1 MTQLYQKKIHISLK
15 LRVPHQV
22 LEKHLASS
30 AEVVGYNLTE
40 QVVDYV
46 NANKLGYFPALDFFQ
61 NEPGVDPDLM
71 DAAETIGWFASK
83 YAREEIQRKMRPFFS
98 SISFQSVQTVAF
110 TMPSVRSNQLNAWH
124 DLLGHYTPDVVK
136 LDLIASIL
144 KKNDRQDGLSNW
156 SRQLFRRNLE
166 DSFQD
171 LEVLQTVAI

>member
-1 MTQLYQKKIHISLK
+1 MAQIHLNKIHISLR
-15 LRVPHQV
+15 LRVPHEV

-30 AEVVGYNLTE
+30 AEVVGHNLTE

-46 NANKLGYFPALDFFQ
+46 NRKKLGYFPALDFFQ
-61 NEPGVDPDLM
+61 TEAVLDADLL
-71 DAAETIGWFASK
+71 DAAETIGWFACK
-83 YAREEIQRKMRPFFS
+83 YAREEILRKMRPFFS
-98 SISFQSVQTVAF
+98 SISFQSVQAVAF
-110 TMPSVRSNQLNAWH
+110 TMPSVRPSQLNAWH

>member
-1 MTQLYQKKIHISLK
+1 MAKLHLNKIHISLK
-15 LRVPHQV
+15 ARVPHGV

-30 AEVVGYNLTE
+30 AEVVGHNLTE

-61 NEPGVDPDLM
+61 NEPGIDPDLM

-98 SISFQSVQTVAF
+98 SISFQSVQVVAF
-110 TMPSVRSNQLNAWH
+110 TMPSVRPSQLNAWH
-124 DLLGHYTPDVVK
+124 DLLAHYTPDVVK
-136 LDLIASIL
+136 LDLIASVL

-166 DSFQD
+166 GSFQE

>member
-1 MTQLYQKKIHISLK
+1 M
-15 LRVPHQV
+15 PHGV

-30 AEVVGYNLTE
+30 AEVVGHNLTE

-46 NANKLGYFPALDFFQ
+46 NANKSGYFPALDFFQ
-61 NEPGVDPDLM
+61 SEPGIDPDLM

-98 SISFQSVQTVAF
+98 TISFQSVQIVAF
-110 TMPSVRSNQLNAWH
+110 TMPSVRPSQLNAWH
-124 DLLGHYTPDVVK
+124 DLLDHYTPDVIK
-136 LDLIASIL
+136 LDLIASVL

-166 DSFQD
+166 GSFQE